1 MEELDSRLQQAVETR
16 NQIAAEVQRV
26 VGRLDAAKTTLS
38 EVEKAIRAKGLDPDA
53 LDKVLEDLEGRYA
66 DGVASFEQD
75 IEEARTALTPYLEN
89 P

>member
-26 VGRLDAAKTTLS
+26 AGRLDAAKTTLS
-38 EVEKAIRAKGLDPDA
+38 EVEKAIQAKGLDPDA
-53 LDKVLEDLEGRYA
+53 LDKVLKDLEERYA

-75 IEEARTALTPYLEN
+75 IEEARTALTPHLEN

>member
-26 VGRLDAAKTTLS
+26 AGRLDAAKTTLS
-38 EVEKAIRAKGLDPDA
+38 EVEEAIRAKGLEPDA
-53 LDKVLEDLEGRYA
+53 LDKVLEDLEARYA
-66 DGVASFEQD
+66 EGVESFERD